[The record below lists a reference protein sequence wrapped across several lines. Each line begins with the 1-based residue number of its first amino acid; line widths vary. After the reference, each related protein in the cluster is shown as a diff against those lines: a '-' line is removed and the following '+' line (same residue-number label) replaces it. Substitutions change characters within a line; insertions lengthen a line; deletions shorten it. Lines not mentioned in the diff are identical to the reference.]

1 MTPFNQKGYRS
12 LQLGFTLIEFIIVI
26 VLMGVIGGMVTV
38 FMKSP
43 IDAYLASGRRAA
55 LTDTAD
61 TVVRRMAR
69 DIRKALPNSINTSG
83 DNQCVEFI
91 PTKAG
96 GRYRAEEITP
106 GDGSSLLFGSA
117 DGRFNMLGS
126 NTTFAGNPIPD
137 DQQIKAVAGE
147 FDVIALTNLGFG
159 VADAYAGSNTAVLS
173 GVSSGT
179 ETTLTFGTQTFDM
192 ALASPNNRFQVI
204 PANEKVVAYVCTSN
218 KVYRLVS
225 TSLGHICPT
234 AAVTS
239 TSPDVSAAPVLAQNV
254 TCTFDYSG
262 SDLRRHALLSMRIQV
277 TESSES
283 VTLQHE
289 VHVSNTP

>member
-1 MTPFNQKGYRS
+1 MTRRFSRS
-12 LQLGFTLIEFIIVI
+12 QVLFQSGFTLVELIIVI
-26 VLMGVIGGMVTV
+26 VLMGVIGGMVSV
-38 FMKSP
+38 FMKGP
-43 IDAYLASGRRAA
+43 IDAYVASGRRAA
-55 LTDTAD
+55 LTDTSD
-61 TVVRRMAR
+61 TVVRRLGR

-83 DNQCVEFI
+83 DNLCVEFI
-91 PTKAG
+91 PTKNG
-96 GRYRAEEITP
+96 GRYRVEEITP
-106 GDGSSLLFGSA
+106 GDGASLVFGSA
-117 DGRFNMLGS
+117 DSKFNMLGS
-126 NTTFAGNPIPD
+126 NTTFAGYPIPD

-179 ETTLTFGTQTFDM
+179 ETTLTFGTKTFDI

-204 PANEKVVAYVCTSN
+204 PANEKVVAYVCTNN
-218 KVYRLVS
+218 KIYRLVS
-225 TSLGHICPT
+225 TSLGHICPST
-234 AAVTS
+234 TVTL

-262 SDLRRHALLSMRIQV
+262 SDLQRNALLSMRIQV
-277 TESSES
+277 TESGES

>member
-1 MTPFNQKGYRS
+1 MAAFCHHKRRS
-12 LQLGFTLIEFIIVI
+12 GQHGFTLVELVMVI
-26 VLMGVIGGMVTV
+26 VLMGVIGGMVSV

-43 IDAYLASGRRAA
+43 IDAYVASGRRAA

-83 DNQCVEFI
+83 DNRCVEFI
-91 PTKAG
+91 PTKTG
-96 GRYRAEEITP
+96 GRYRVEEITP
-106 GDGSSLLFGSA
+106 GDDTSLVFGSA
-117 DGRFNMLGS
+117 DSKFNMLGN

-147 FDVIALTNLGFG
+147 FDVIALTNQGFG
-159 VADAYAGSNTAVLS
+159 VADAYAGSNTAVIS
-173 GVSSGT
+173 GVTSGT
-179 ETTLTFGTQTFDM
+179 ETTLTFGTTTFDI
-192 ALASPNNRFQVI
+192 AVASPSHRFQVI
-204 PANEKVVAYVCTSN
+204 PANEKVVAYVCTNN

-225 TSLGHICPT
+225 TSLGHLCPST
-234 AAVTS
+234 AVTAS
-239 TSPDVSAAPVLAQNV
+239 SPDISAAPVLAQNA

-262 SDLRRHALLSMRIQV
+262 SDLQRNALLSMRIQL
-277 TESSES
+277 TDSGES

-289 VHVSNTP
+289 VNVSNTP